1 MIKLSADFSEDFYG
15 LHVRLATVDDAEFIY
30 GLRTAPKVAPFMHN
44 DGCSVETQR
53 EWLKEYKRREAN
65 GEEYYF
71 VYEDQTGPVGVLRLC
86 HFTEHD
92 YHCSSWAFKENIP
105 SHYAFAGALFAR
117 EIAFERLGFDEEVN
131 WRDGILAI
139 NRNVISFMK
148 ILGWKQT
155 GEHYEG
161 DIKMVTGVLTK
172 EDYLKNKEKVLR
184 FIPKD

>member
-1 MIKLSADFSEDFYG
+1 MIKLPKNFSESYYG
-15 LHVRLATVDDAEFIY
+15 LHVRLATIDDAEFIY
-30 GLRTAPKVAPFMHN
+30 GLRTSPKTAPFMHN
-44 DGCSVETQR
+44 EGCTVETQR
-53 EWLKEYKRREAN
+53 VWLKEYKKREAN

-86 HFTEHD
+86 HFTERD

-117 EIAFERLGFDEEVN
+117 EVAFERLGFDEEVN

-139 NRNVISFMK
+139 NKNVISFMK
-148 ILGWKQT
+148 MMGWKQT

-161 DIKMVTGVLTK
+161 NIKMLTGVLKK
-172 EDYLKNKEKVLR
+172 EDFLKNKSKILR
-184 FIPKD
+184 FIPKQ